1 MLELLLIIILS
12 PIIIPAVMIIED
24 ANAQTRRSK
33 RRQGK

>member
-1 MLELLLIIILS
+1 MLELLLILILS
-12 PIIIPAVMIIED
+12 PIIIPAIMIIED

>member
-1 MLELLLIIILS
+1 MLELLLILILS

>member
-12 PIIIPAVMIIED
+12 PIIIPTVMIIED
-24 ANAQTRRSK
+24 ANAQTRRNK

>member
-12 PIIIPAVMIIED
+12 PIISPAVMIIED